1 MESENGGIGGID
13 HLEKGLLSDARE
25 CNDCEDD
32 DEPILYSASFEE
44 AEDDFMKLKTTQW
57 ILYSLLLILA
67 WGFGLLMFLYI
78 PVRRYILRRMIRSR
92 MLYVTPNSIVYKV
105 INSHPFLLLFISN
118 YDVFLLIQFYV
129 C

>member
-32 DEPILYSASFEE
+32 DEPILYSANFEE
-44 AEDDFMKLKTTQW
+44 AEDDFMKLKTTQRM
-57 ILYSLLLILA
+57 LYSLLLILA

-105 INSHPFLLLFISN
+105 IKFRPFFTSFHKLSL
-118 YDVFLLIQFYV
+118 
-129 C
+129 